1 MVDLTKDEIKVN
13 GMIVST
19 EFVKKIDEL
28 AIETGGNYIDVIV
41 EYCQRN
47 NIEIETAAAIIKSSP
62 LIKSRVQIEA
72 ENLNILQKTARL
84 PIDD

>member
-1 MVDLTKDEIKVN
+1 MVDLTKEEIKVN

-19 EFVKKIDEL
+19 EFVKTIERL